1 MRLDKQIAKRFG
13 LSRRQ
18 AYEAVRRGHVDVAG
32 RTCFEPGKEVEVETP
47 LSYRPGRPRPETTAR
62 RLRVLYEDSYVMIVD
77 KPAGV
82 LTQPTPER
90 ERDTLLE
97 CAGRHLMGTRGVKRP
112 YVGIVHRI
120 DRDTSGVVLLVCASK
135 ALHSFQTM
143 FRTHAIERSYIA
155 VVEGAIEP
163 ARGVIDFPL
172 VSDRGDGRRGIS
184 RRADEGVRAVTR
196 YELTDQFGGTAAQL
210 ACRLET
216 GRTHQIRIHLAE
228 SGHPVVGDP
237 VYRSKARPPFPV
249 PFGRQ
254 ALHAHALG
262 FVHPMTGQNV
272 LVEAPLPD
280 DLAGLIDVLKSRY
293 GALPVPLPPA

>member
-1 MRLDKQIAKRFG
+1 MRLDKQIAERFG

-62 RLRVLYEDSYVMIVD
+62 RLRVLYEDSFVMIVD

-97 CAGRHLMGTRGVKRP
+97 RAGRHLMRTRGVKRP
-112 YVGIVHRI
+112 YVGVVHRI
-120 DRDTSGVVLLVCASK
+120 DRDTSGVVLLVCAAKS
-135 ALHSFQTM
+135 LRSFQTM

-155 VVEGAIEP
+155 VVEGAVEP
-163 ARGVIDFPL
+163 ARGHRLSPGLRSWRWSPWDFPP
-172 VSDRGDGRRGIS
+172 RGR
-184 RRADEGVRAVTR
+184 GVRAVTH
-196 YELTDQFGGTAAQL
+196 YERTNQFGGTAAQL

-237 VYRSKARPPFPV
+237 VYRPRATPPFPV

-254 ALHAHALG
+254 ALHAQALG

-272 LVEAPLPD
+272 FVEAPLPD
-280 DLAGLIDVLKSRY
+280 DLAGLIDILNAR
-293 GALPVPLPPA
+293 